1 MSGSTYQA
9 VSYLIGTLIDLYV
22 AAILLRLLLQI
33 VRADFYN
40 PLCQFL
46 VTVTNPVVVPF
57 RRFIPSIGPIDTAS
71 VVVMILLQTIGVYLI
86 ITLGDIDMSPV
97 QVVVYSCIKI
107 LMMTLLTYTVVIIV
121 SVILSWL
128 GPRAQHPIVPLIHQL
143 TEPVLRPFRRIIPAI
158 GGIDLSPLFALI
170 TIRFLMLLLGW

>member
-1 MSGSTYQA
+1 MSGSAYQA
-9 VSYLIGTLIDLYV
+9 FSYLIGTLIDLYV
-22 AAILLRLLLQI
+22 AAILLRLLLQW

-46 VTVTNPVVVPF
+46 VQVTNPVVVPF
-57 RRFIPSIGPIDTAS
+57 RRIIPAIGPVDTAS
-71 VVVMILLQTIGVYLI
+71 IVVMLLLQAIGVFLI
-86 ITLGDIDMSPV
+86 VTLGDVSMSPA
-97 QVVVYSCIKI
+97 QVLLYSCIKL
-107 LMMTLLTYTVVIIV
+107 LMMLLLTYAVVIIV

-128 GPRAQHPIVPLIHQL
+128 GPRARHPIVPLIYRL
-143 TEPVLRPFRRIIPAI
+143 AEPVLRPFRKIIPPI